1 MAQDLVTKIRE
12 AASAQQVDPD
22 VAVRIAELESS
33 LNPKA
38 KAKTS
43 SAKGLFQVIDDTW
56 KRYGGTPNKQL
67 DPEEN
72 IQVGVRI
79 LADNA
84 ARARRALNRDPRPS
98 ELYAMHFFGPD
109 AGLKVINA
117 PEDRPLSALVAPRV
131 LRANPQLRGKTAGE
145 VLAHLNAKFPAAAP
159 AMIAAAPATPANI
172 AASPIVEEATTP
184 PVTRVSRS
192 VPRPLPAAKPLVQ
205 SAELPA
211 SYQAALAVSLL
222 ASDDEK
228 ERTEE
233 NEPSIA
239 EQYFAQPSRASPLAS
254 LDLSYESPFPAPVQP
269 IRMAGGGAAFSD
281 LKKYDQLRSD
291 NPNLKVNYKPL
302 NFEKL
307 LAAKAVR
314 VTNQGL
320 EDERFNEDP
329 SAGFSLVSGYNDA
342 IGKGGGTA
350 KWPDNPR
357 FYGVVKDL
365 FTSRPQDIGA
375 HKYLQII
382 ESAKD
387 MGLSDEDIY
396 LAESPVR
403 MQTGGDP
410 RAAQLLQ
417 QFKAPPGYQRAVARA
432 ADRETVAPIP
442 GIQYPAEFIGGFMGA
457 EPRPPTNPSETYRI
471 GQALGVGLMPAA
483 TLPAKIAGVLPEV
496 LTGVGAIGA
505 GVIKPKGGNWPA
517 RHIQM
522 QLDKIRPNRFRYQDP
537 ELRAADVA
545 EELDGLREAG
555 LSEQRVAEYAK
566 NLEPKVEM
574 DKWITNK
581 LGRYIQ
587 NEMGTESD
595 PLLKLAKEEGILP
608 PISTAYL
615 DENALE
621 SAFRPVAKLNRLGSE
636 MRGFGAKKTQLE
648 RGSPAEAWETLVDYS
663 IHVGDKDTLKH
674 QTLSSTFKP
683 FRYSEFEA
691 MVNKIPPNVPIYALD
706 NNIDRTLGFGNLVT
720 RLEQLIDSQTVMPE
734 GLRMT
739 PKDLEKTT
747 VEQAVRKVEAYDN
760 WLQEQELKKAM
771 AIAKGVPLYKPYDD
785 GSRWLRADD
794 LRNNQN
800 NREFIK
806 MVGCNAGWCTKAD
819 DFIDRYTDPKGGF
832 KGELHVLMSGDGKPL
847 VQILST
853 YPEKQL
859 VYHHGSKPII
869 EQMMFRHDNPVI
881 PTKAKGA
888 KKGNEYEVLS
898 RVRDYIRSGD
908 WEVSDTILEQA
919 KLART
924 DSRSPENIKFLDK
937 VRRFGWNEEEF
948 GPWQRFV
955 DEESF
960 NEAVA
965 RMKMATE
972 ESRFKLPPM
981 PPPPEGFKEGGIAD
995 IFDPAD
1001 VNDVPN
1007 VPRETSQDIRAR
1019 EFGVNSVNELQ
1030 DLLNR
1035 MGKSPE
1041 QAKQEPMPPD
1051 VKRSRS
1057 AGQLAAYMR
1066 AMNPKVETQDMP
1078 LESTLWGYVRG
1089 DVPDIITINQALPP
1103 GQRERTLLH
1112 ELEHSMSFRGGDILG
1127 RPQPNFKR
1135 PMIQDNNYRA
1145 YYLLGEDWKPIE
1157 AFIQSMVKNKDKLE
1171 KFFGEPVFGAE
1182 FKEESLKKLLRRD
1195 GNYQGLFEEQL
1206 ATLSAMEQ
1214 STGKFLTQDKE
1225 MRKLF
1230 PDTRMMAV
1238 FDALTG
1244 PRQTRLDAKDLP
1256 PHTPMDPMAYES
1268 GAISRFI
1275 AEKMSKPKPLLRQ
1288 LPAANLRVK

>member
-12 AASAQQVDPD
+12 AAIAQQVDPD

-67 DPEEN
+67 DPDEN
-72 IQVGVRI
+72 IRVGVTV
-79 LADNA
+79 LADNTT
-84 ARARRALNRDPRPS
+84 RAKRALGRDPRPS

-109 AGLKVINA
+109 TAIKVINA

-145 VLAHLNAKFPAAAP
+145 VLANLNAKFPAAAP
-159 AMIAAAPATPANI
+159 AMVAAAPATPANI

-228 ERTEE
+228 EKTEE

-239 EQYFAQPSRASPLAS
+239 EQYFAQPSRPSALAS
-254 LDLSYESPFPAPVQP
+254 LDLSYESPFPA
-269 IRMAGGGAAFSD
+269 
-281 LKKYDQLRSD
+281 
-291 NPNLKVNYKPL
+291 
-302 NFEKL
+302 
-307 LAAKAVR
+307 
-314 VTNQGL
+314 
-320 EDERFNEDP
+320 
-329 SAGFSLVSGYNDA
+329 
-342 IGKGGGTA
+342 
-350 KWPDNPR
+350 
-357 FYGVVKDL
+357 
-365 FTSRPQDIGA
+365 
-375 HKYLQII
+375 
-382 ESAKD
+382 
-387 MGLSDEDIY
+387 
-396 LAESPVR
+396 PVR

-417 QFKAPPGYQRAVARA
+417 RFKIPPGYQRAVARA

-442 GIQYPAEFIGGFMGA
+442 GIQYPAEFIGGFVGA

-471 GQALGVGLMPAA
+471 GQALGVGLMPTA
-483 TLPAKIAGVLPEV
+483 TLPAKFAGVLPEV
-496 LTGVGAIGA
+496 LTGMGAIGA

-566 NLEPKVEM
+566 RIEPMLEM

-621 SAFRPVAKLNRLGSE
+621 AAFRPVAELNRLGSK
-636 MRGFGAKKTQLE
+636 MRGFDAKKTQLE
-648 RGSPAEAWETLVDYS
+648 RGAPAEAWETLVDYS

-674 QTLSSTFKP
+674 QTLSATFKP

-720 RLEQLIDSQTVMPE
+720 RLEQLIDSQTVIPD

-794 LRNNQN
+794 LQNNQN

-853 YPEKQL
+853 YPEKEIA
-859 VYHHGSKPII
+859 GISRAKPII
-869 EQMMFRHDNPVI
+869 EQMMFRHDNPEI
-881 PTKAKGA
+881 PVKAKGT
-888 KKGNEYEVLS
+888 KRENEYEVLS

-908 WEVSDTILEQA
+908 WEVSDTILDQA

-1001 VNDVPN
+1001 ASGVNDVNDVP
-1007 VPRETSQDIRAR
+1007 RETSGTSQDIRAR
-1019 EFGVNSVNELQ
+1019 ELGVNSVNELQ

-1035 MGKSPE
+1035 MGKPPE

-1127 RPQPNFKR
+1127 RPQPNFKQ

-1195 GNYQGLFEEQL
+1195 GNYKGLFEEQL

-1256 PHTPMDPMAYES
+1256 PHTPMDPMAYET
-1268 GAISRFI
+1268 GALNRFI
-1275 AEKMSKPKPLLRQ
+1275 AEKISKPKPLLRQ